1 MGIIVIRSPCGEA
14 EKACAY
20 LNLIGQCDGI
30 ITNDSDAFLYGAR
43 CVYRNFSSDKKV
55 FNQIV
60 ISLLFKYFKFFI

>member
-1 MGIIVIRSPCGEA
+1 MVLS
-14 EKACAY
+14 Y

-60 ISLLFKYFKFFI
+60 ISLLFKYFNFFI